1 MDYLD
6 FNLEIGQGG
15 PETYPVSVDS
25 PGGQAEQE
33 MHFPFGDSEL
43 ENKLLALE
51 NALLRSGG
59 SHRGISPQEQTVR
72 DFGERLFK
80 AILTGD
86 VKTRYEVSL
95 REARR
100 QNKGL
105 RLKLRIQPPKLA
117 LLPWEFLYDPDGGDY
132 LCFSA
137 STPLV
142 RYVDL
147 RRPVE
152 QLPITPPLRILGMV
166 ASPTDLPQ
174 LDVDKEKRLVEES
187 IKFLRAKGL
196 VELTWL
202 EEQTWSALQEAMW
215 GGPWH
220 IFHFVGHGD
229 FDRNN
234 GEGRVA
240 FSDEAGR
247 QVVLPARNLARLLD
261 DHRDL
266 RLAFLNS
273 CEGARGS
280 EGDPFSGT
288 AATLVRRGI
297 PAVVAMQYQITDNA
311 AIAFSRAFYHAVANN
326 LPVDAAVAAARTAVS
341 MYDTLEWGTP
351 VLYMR
356 SPDGRLFD
364 IKRKDREEEEPLRR
378 YREVV
383 EKSWT
388 SEELHERE
396 AEKLKNIADNEL
408 KLTSSTAADIEREVM
423 GETKEAFLERQ
434 EQAAKERYRK
444 AVEEVW
450 ADNELNDAEVERLRI
465 LVSEL
470 GVTTDAAADIERE
483 VTGDTVQA
491 ITQHQTE
498 EEASRRYREA
508 IDWVLT
514 GEDLN
519 QRQVRKLGNLADR
532 LKLSASAAAA
542 IEREVMGET
551 KETILQRQEQAAK
564 ESEHKER
571 LEALYARARSLHRD
585 QNWQAVVDV
594 FEQIS
599 AEDQDY
605 PDPEGLL
612 QSAREAL
619 KRVRKEQ
626 DALRRYREAV
636 KSTSKEGL
644 NERRAHS
651 LRDLANELDLSASAA
666 SRIEQEV
673 MDDTK
678 EAILERLEGLYG
690 EARQLHQN
698 REWQA
703 VIDIFARIYLVD
715 ANYPDPEG
723 LLASAHEALETARK
737 EEESL
742 RQYREVVEAA
752 WSDGELDSREVE
764 RLRDLADKLNLSP
777 NNAGEI
783 ERTVIGDTKEAILES
798 QERAAK
804 ERYRNVVEDA
814 WADNHVSDTETE
826 QLGALARELDLSMDT
841 VVDIER
847 DVMGDTKEAILERQE
862 QAARKKARLDELY
875 ARARRSHQDQDW
887 QKVVDL
893 FEQISAEDPAYPD
906 QERLLASA
914 REALEAQKQEQRVA
928 ADYAEGLRHM
938 DAREW
943 QQALEC
949 FEEVLLLEPGYRDVG
964 TQLSQARAELS
975 RLQPLTADR
984 IQCVRMLTE
993 HKKAVNAVAFS
1004 PDGQLLASC
1013 SGGVWRSDDT
1023 VRLWRVE
1030 NGELL
1035 HALKGHKSVVTSV
1048 AFSPS
1053 GELLASGS
1061 GDGTVRLWRVQN
1073 GELLHI
1079 LDGHRGSVESV
1090 AFSPGGEL
1098 LASGSGDRMVR
1109 LWRVQNGEYLYTLE
1123 GHGGWVESVAFSPG
1137 GELLASGSG
1146 DRMVR
1151 LWRVEGGELL
1161 RTLEGHTNVVAS
1173 VAFSPGGELLAS
1185 GSEDK
1190 TVRLWGMM

>member
-297 PAVVAMQYQITDNA
+297 PAVVAMQYQITDKA
-311 AIAFSRAFYHAVANN
+311 AIEFCSAFYESLADA
-326 LPVDAAVAAARTAVS
+326 LPVDAAVTEARVAVS
-341 MYDTLEWGTP
+341 MDSVLEWGTP

-356 SPDGRLFD
+356 SRDGRLFD
-364 IKRKDREEEEPLRR
+364 ISTEKRPSEQPLGITDQEEHHEYQERTARE
-378 YREVV
+378 
-383 EKSWT
+383 K
-388 SEELHERE
+388 
-396 AEKLKNIADNEL
+396 
-408 KLTSSTAADIEREVM
+408 
-423 GETKEAFLERQ
+423 
-434 EQAAKERYRK
+434 
-444 AVEEVW
+444 
-450 ADNELNDAEVERLRI
+450 
-465 LVSEL
+465 
-470 GVTTDAAADIERE
+470 
-483 VTGDTVQA
+483 
-491 ITQHQTE
+491 
-498 EEASRRYREA
+498 
-508 IDWVLT
+508 
-514 GEDLN
+514 
-519 QRQVRKLGNLADR
+519 VRK
-532 LKLSASAAAA
+532 
-542 IEREVMGET
+542 
-551 KETILQRQEQAAK
+551 EQ
-564 ESEHKER
+564 
-571 LEALYARARSLHRD
+571 LDTLYAQARRSH
-585 QNWQAVVDV
+585 QNQDWHAVVDV

-599 AEDQDY
+599 EVDQDY
-605 PDPEGLL
+605 PDSEGLL
-612 QSAREAL
+612 ESTLEAMMRE
-619 KRVRKEQ
+619 RKER

-644 NERRAHS
+644 NEGRAQS
-651 LRDLANELDLSASAA
+651 LRDLAKKLELSASAA

-673 MDDTK
+673 MDNTK
-678 EAILERLEGLYG
+678 EAILERLEGLYD

-703 VIDIFARIYLVD
+703 AIDIFARIYLED

-723 LLASAHEALETARK
+723 LLASAHEALEKASK

-742 RQYREVVEAA
+742 RQYREGVESA
-752 WSDGELDSREVE
+752 WADGELDSREVE
-764 RLRDLADKLNLSP
+764 RLRDLADKLDLSP
-777 NNAGEI
+777 SHTGEI
-783 ERTVIGDTKEAILES
+783 ERTVTGDTKEAILER

-804 ERYRNVVEDA
+804 EQYRSVVEDA

-862 QAARKKARLDELY
+862 QAAREKERLDELY
-875 ARARRSHQDQDW
+875 ARALRSHQDQDW

-906 QERLLASA
+906 RERVLASA
-914 REALEAQKQEQRVA
+914 REALEALKQEQRVA
-928 ADYAEGLRHM
+928 AIYAEGLRHM

-1109 LWRVQNGEYLYTLE
+1109 LWRV
-1123 GHGGWVESVAFSPG
+1123 
-1137 GELLASGSG
+1137 
-1146 DRMVR
+1146 
-1151 LWRVEGGELL
+1151 EGGELL

-1185 GSEDK
+1185 GSKDK
-1190 TVRLWGMM
+1190 TVRLWRVEGGELLRTLEGHTGLLRTLEGTLEGYGGSVESVAFSPGGELLASGSGDRMVRLWRVEKGEYLYTLEGHRGWVESVAFSPGGKLT